1 MDNELPLDAAVGHV
15 AARFGPVA
23 LPRDRIPLHLLGV
36 EDVDPV
42 AVFASLDSS
51 EDDLGVK

>member
-1 MDNELPLDAAVGHV
+1 MDNQFPLEAAVGHI

-42 AVFASLDSS
+42 AVLAGLDSS